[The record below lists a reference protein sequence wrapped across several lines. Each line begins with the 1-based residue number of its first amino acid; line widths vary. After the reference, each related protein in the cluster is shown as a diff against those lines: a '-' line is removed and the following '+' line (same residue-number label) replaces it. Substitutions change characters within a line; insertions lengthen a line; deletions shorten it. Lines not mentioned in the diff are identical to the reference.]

1 MVGSF
6 EEATGSAQKF
16 HIQRKV
22 IHKKMLFTPIFSKL
36 FIITFLRIKHF
47 LKVVFPLCKMT
58 LKVYILITVP
68 DIAKIKSYTST
79 EVNGWIYLWYHAEGS
94 EPTWKIPVIPEIQQG
109 QWVYKGRTEHYIN
122 CHIEVRSSSK
132 PHPNCKIL
140 KKMVSKTFVHC
151 KAESIYSIPN
161 NVKTG
166 KKNLINLTFYF
177 FQEVPENGADMQH
190 LQCVHTPLMTSGI
203 DLRYMWNKLWSFGSH
218 FWTASWESH
227 PPPEEHIGT
236 MSLTHS
242 LHLFG
247 KEMSL
252 IDMAVKARQ
261 VALLSPLTTSGIT
274 YH

>member
-1 MVGSF
+1 
-6 EEATGSAQKF
+6 
-16 HIQRKV
+16 
-22 IHKKMLFTPIFSKL
+22 MLFTPIFSKL

-140 KKMVSKTFVHC
+140 KKMVSKTSVHC
-151 KAESIYSIPN
+151 KAGSIYSIPN
-161 NVKTG
+161 NIKTG
-166 KKNLINLTFYF
+166 KKKPSKPYILLLPGSTRERRGYAAFA
-177 FQEVPENGADMQH
+177 VRAHAADD
-190 LQCVHTPLMTSGI
+190 VRNRPPLHVEQALV
-203 DLRYMWNKLWSFGSH
+203 LRF
-218 FWTASWESH
+218 
-227 PPPEEHIGT
+227 P
-236 MSLTHS
+236 
-242 LHLFG
+242 
-247 KEMSL
+247 
-252 IDMAVKARQ
+252 
-261 VALLSPLTTSGIT
+261 LLDR
-274 YH
+274 